1 MTIKEAII
9 KSLEDLDRLANSIE
23 ICDHILA
30 NSYYE
35 FAGKTP
41 PATVSAQLGDFI
53 RNGDTRVK
61 RIKQN
66 NGTYSYYLTKNEQN
80 IGIEILSGD
89 TETHIVKPIKIN
101 KSKTYEERDLHK
113 LLSSYQKI
121 QTLTQRQFFT
131 NSQTEKT
138 TTKFGHI
145 QIWLVLSS

>member
-9 KSLEDLDRLANSIE
+9 KSIEDLDRLANSIE
-23 ICDHILA
+23 ICDRILA
-30 NSYYE
+30 NNYYE

-41 PATVSAQLGDFI
+41 PATVSAQLVDFI

-61 RIKQN
+61 RIKQS

-89 TETHIVKPIKIN
+89 TETQIVKPIKIN

-113 LLSSYQKI
+113 PLSSYLKN
-121 QTLTQRQFFT
+121 TDTY
-131 NSQTEKT
+131 
-138 TTKFGHI
+138 
-145 QIWLVLSS
+145 

>member
-9 KSLEDLDRLANSIE
+9 KSLEDLNKLANSVE

-30 NSYYE
+30 NKYYE

-41 PATVSAQLGDFI
+41 SATVSAQLGDFI

-89 TETHIVKPIKIN
+89 TETQI
-101 KSKTYEERDLHK
+101 
-113 LLSSYQKI
+113 
-121 QTLTQRQFFT
+121 
-131 NSQTEKT
+131 EK
-138 TTKFGHI
+138 
-145 QIWLVLSS
+145 QLR